1 MRGVVLEVVVMHILP
16 SVPVPAALLR
26 MMARLNVR
34 GVLGLPVS
42 RQQPVVMAYATQGR
56 IVMMV
61 IVVIMIVVRLC
72 AALMSVEMAICKPGQ
87 SSVIMV
93 ILHVADAMERPVL
106 RSMG

>member
-56 IVMMV
+56 IGMKISKLV
-61 IVVIMIVVRLC
+61 IPNSLPY
-72 AALMSVEMAICKPGQ
+72 AE
-87 SSVIMV
+87 
-93 ILHVADAMERPVL
+93 
-106 RSMG
+106 